1 MALERKFG
9 QWSCQV
15 DPNAEPVQVFEVP
28 AYDIV
33 VTNVSLGPK
42 LRGDG
47 RSTLVIRHGVNAQA
61 QGGDEKTQEV
71 AVACLTPGK
80 AIIHCFVKME
90 FAAVHIVLNRGQQIS
105 LAVKGDKLFIS
116 ARPHSRLSQGS
127 SVSAS
132 FRHDQPPPHF
142 QGSQLSSTKRRREEN
157 GDYVEEEDAGDDI
170 RESSRKP
177 KRQKRHTI
185 LFGNL
190 LNPVVLSAP
199 RKDLATGGERRL
211 PRHGLRLKSDP
222 GQIVPI

>member
-80 AIIHCFVKME
+80 ASDGIRCGSYRSE
-90 FAAVHIVLNRGQQIS
+90 PRAADCPGGQRRQ
-105 LAVKGDKLFIS
+105 

-127 SVSAS
+127 SVSAG
-132 FRHDQPPPHF
+132 FHDQPPLHF

-170 RESSRKP
+170 RESSREP
-177 KRQKRHTI
+177 KRQKRQH
-185 LFGNL
+185 F
-190 LNPVVLSAP
+190 
-199 RKDLATGGERRL
+199 
-211 PRHGLRLKSDP
+211 HY
-222 GQIVPI
+222 